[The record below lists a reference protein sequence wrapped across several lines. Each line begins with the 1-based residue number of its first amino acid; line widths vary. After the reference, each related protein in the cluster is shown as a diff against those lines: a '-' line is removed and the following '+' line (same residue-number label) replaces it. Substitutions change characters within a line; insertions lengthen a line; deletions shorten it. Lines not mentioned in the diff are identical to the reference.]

1 MMIKK
6 IILLS
11 IILGGCAAPPDPP
24 AYACSPRLDGQP
36 TYCPPPDYIPPK
48 PKPNPK
54 PDVVCMS
61 LDCPRLPEPPPVRGE
76 IDIWS
81 NAGLW
86 QLHHMYQ
93 RAERR
98 KQIEANMT
106 PPSISINKAIMEF
119 NYGSDGST
127 KSEELLQLPSN
138 ED

>member
-1 MMIKK
+1 MMIKR
-6 IILLS
+6 IILISLILS
-11 IILGGCAAPPDPP
+11 GCTPPDPP
-24 AYACSPRLDGQP
+24 AYACSPRLDGGP
-36 TYCPPPDYIPPK
+36 TYCPPPDGGPIFPK
-48 PKPNPK
+48 PKPLPK
-54 PDVVCMS
+54 PT
-61 LDCPRLPEPPPVRGE
+61 PVKGE

-86 QLHHMYQ
+86 QLHYMYQ

-98 KQIEANMT
+98 RQMEANMT
-106 PPSISINKAIMEF
+106 PPSDSINKALLEF

>member
-11 IILGGCAAPPDPP
+11 IILGGCATPPDPP
-24 AYACSPRLDGQP
+24 AYACSPRLDGKP
-36 TYCPPPDYIPPK
+36 SYCPPPDGGPIFPK
-48 PKPNPK
+48 PKPLPK
-54 PDVVCMS
+54 PT
-61 LDCPRLPEPPPVRGE
+61 PVKGE

-86 QLHHMYQ
+86 QLHYMYQ

-98 KQIEANMT
+98 RQMEANMT

-138 ED
+138 

>member
-1 MMIKK
+1 MIKR

-11 IILGGCAAPPDPP
+11 IILGGCTPPDPP
-24 AYACSPRLDGQP
+24 AYACSPRLDGGP
-36 TYCPPPDYIPPK
+36 TYCPPPDGGPKFPK
-48 PKPNPK
+48 PKPLPK
-54 PDVVCMS
+54 PT
-61 LDCPRLPEPPPVRGE
+61 PVKGE

-86 QLHHMYQ
+86 QLHYMYQ

-98 KQIEANMT
+98 RQMEANMT
-106 PPSISINKAIMEF
+106 HPVDSINKALLEF

-138 ED
+138 EN

>member
-1 MMIKK
+1 MIKR
-6 IILLS
+6 IILISLLLS
-11 IILGGCAAPPDPP
+11 GCTPPDPP
-24 AYACSPRLDGQP
+24 AYACSPRLDGKP
-36 TYCPPPDYIPPK
+36 TYCPPPDGGPIFPK
-48 PKPNPK
+48 PKPLPK
-54 PDVVCMS
+54 PT
-61 LDCPRLPEPPPVRGE
+61 PVKGE

-86 QLHHMYQ
+86 QLHYMYQ

>member
-1 MMIKK
+1 MIKK

-11 IILGGCAAPPDPP
+11 IILGGCTTPPDPP
-24 AYACSPRLDGQP
+24 AYACSPRLDGGP
-36 TYCPPPDYIPPK
+36 TYCPPPDGGPIFPK
-48 PKPNPK
+48 PKPLPK
-54 PDVVCMS
+54 PT
-61 LDCPRLPEPPPVRGE
+61 PVKGE

-86 QLHHMYQ
+86 QLHYMYQ

-98 KQIEANMT
+98 RQMDATLT

-127 KSEELLQLPSN
+127 KSEELLQLPSDKN
-138 ED
+138 

>member
-1 MMIKK
+1 MMIKR
-6 IILLS
+6 IILISL
-11 IILGGCAAPPDPP
+11 ILGGCTTPPDPP
-24 AYACSPRLDGQP
+24 AYACSPRLDGGP
-36 TYCPPPDYIPPK
+36 TYCPPPDSGPIFPK
-48 PKPNPK
+48 PKPLPK
-54 PDVVCMS
+54 PT
-61 LDCPRLPEPPPVRGE
+61 PVKGE

-86 QLHHMYQ
+86 QLHYMYQ

-98 KQIEANMT
+98 RQIEANMT

>member
-1 MMIKK
+1 MIKK

-11 IILGGCAAPPDPP
+11 IILGGCATPPDPP
-24 AYACSPRLDGQP
+24 AYACSPRLDGKP
-36 TYCPPPDYIPPK
+36 SYCPPPDSGPTFPK
-48 PKPNPK
+48 PKPTP
-54 PDVVCMS
+54 PDG
-61 LDCPRLPEPPPVRGE
+61 PRGE

-86 QLHHMYQ
+86 QLYYMYQ
-93 RAERR
+93 RSEERKR
-98 KQIEANMT
+98 LEANMT
-106 PPSISINKAIMEF
+106 PPSDSINKALMEF

>member
-24 AYACSPRLDGQP
+24 AYACSPRLDGGP
-36 TYCPPPDYIPPK
+36 TYCPPPDGGPIFPK
-48 PKPNPK
+48 PKPLPK
-54 PDVVCMS
+54 PT
-61 LDCPRLPEPPPVRGE
+61 PVKGE

-86 QLHHMYQ
+86 QLHYMYQ

-98 KQIEANMT
+98 RQIEANMT
-106 PPSISINKAIMEF
+106 PPSDSINKALLEF

>member
-1 MMIKK
+1 MMTK
-6 IILLS
+6 IYTTC
-11 IILGGCAAPPDPP
+11 IIGAVAWCAA
-24 AYACSPRLDGQP
+24 AQACSPRLDGGP
-36 TYCPPPDYIPPK
+36 AYCPHDNGPIFPK
-48 PKPNPK
+48 PRPK
-54 PDVVCMS
+54 PDSVCMS
-61 LDCPRLPEPPPVRGE
+61 LNCPKLPDPAPVRGE
-76 IDIWS
+76 VDIWS

-86 QLHHMYQ
+86 QLHYMYQ

-98 KQIEANMT
+98 RQIEANMT

>member
-1 MMIKK
+1 MMIKR
-6 IILLS
+6 IILISL
-11 IILGGCAAPPDPP
+11 ILGGCTTPPDPP

-36 TYCPPPDYIPPK
+36 TFCPPPDGGPTFPK
-48 PKPNPK
+48 PKP
-54 PDVVCMS
+54 
-61 LDCPRLPEPPPVRGE
+61 RPEPTTMPMPPRGE
-76 IDIWS
+76 IAIWS

-86 QLHHMYQ
+86 QLHYMYQ

-98 KQIEANMT
+98 RQIEANMT
-106 PPSISINKAIMEF
+106 PPSVSINKALLEF

>member
-1 MMIKK
+1 MMIKR
-6 IILLS
+6 IILISL
-11 IILGGCAAPPDPP
+11 ILGGCTTPPDPP

-36 TYCPPPDYIPPK
+36 SYCPPPDGGPIFPK
-48 PKPNPK
+48 PKPLPK
-54 PDVVCMS
+54 PT
-61 LDCPRLPEPPPVRGE
+61 PVKRE

-86 QLHHMYQ
+86 QLHYMYQ

-98 KQIEANMT
+98 RQMEANMT
-106 PPSISINKAIMEF
+106 PPSDSINKALLEF

-127 KSEELLQLPSN
+127 KSEELLQFPSN

>member
-11 IILGGCAAPPDPP
+11 IILGGCTTPPDPP
-24 AYACSPRLDGQP
+24 AYACSPRLDGGP
-36 TYCPPPDYIPPK
+36 TYCPPPDSGPIFPK
-48 PKPNPK
+48 PKPLPK
-54 PDVVCMS
+54 PT
-61 LDCPRLPEPPPVRGE
+61 PVKGE

-86 QLHHMYQ
+86 QLHYMYQ

-98 KQIEANMT
+98 REIEANMT
-106 PPSISINKAIMEF
+106 HPVDSINKALLEF

>member
-1 MMIKK
+1 MMIKR
-6 IILLS
+6 IILISL
-11 IILGGCAAPPDPP
+11 ILGGCTTPPDPP
-24 AYACSPRLDGQP
+24 AYACSPRLDGGP
-36 TYCPPPDYIPPK
+36 TYCPPPDGGPIFPK
-48 PKPNPK
+48 PKPLPK
-54 PDVVCMS
+54 PT
-61 LDCPRLPEPPPVRGE
+61 PVKGE

-86 QLHHMYQ
+86 QLHYMYQ

-98 KQIEANMT
+98 RQMEANMT
-106 PPSISINKAIMEF
+106 HPVDSINKALLEF

>member
-11 IILGGCAAPPDPP
+11 IILGGCTTPPDPP
-24 AYACSPRLDGQP
+24 AYACSPRLDGGP
-36 TYCPPPDYIPPK
+36 TYCPPPDGGPIFPK
-48 PKPNPK
+48 PKPLPK
-54 PDVVCMS
+54 PT
-61 LDCPRLPEPPPVRGE
+61 PVKGE

-86 QLHHMYQ
+86 QLHYMYQ

-98 KQIEANMT
+98 RQIEANMT
-106 PPSISINKAIMEF
+106 HPVDSINKAIMEF

>member
-1 MMIKK
+1 MMIKR
-6 IILLS
+6 IILISL
-11 IILGGCAAPPDPP
+11 ILGGCTTPPDPP
-24 AYACSPRLDGQP
+24 AYACSPRLDGGP
-36 TYCPPPDYIPPK
+36 TYCPPPDSGPIFPK
-48 PKPNPK
+48 PKPLPK
-54 PDVVCMS
+54 PT
-61 LDCPRLPEPPPVRGE
+61 PVKGE

-86 QLHHMYQ
+86 QLHYMYQ

-98 KQIEANMT
+98 RQMEANMT

>member
-1 MMIKK
+1 MMIKR
-6 IILLS
+6 IILISLLLS
-11 IILGGCAAPPDPP
+11 GCTPPDPP
-24 AYACSPRLDGQP
+24 AYACSPRLDGGP
-36 TYCPPPDYIPPK
+36 TYCPPPDSGPIFPK
-48 PKPNPK
+48 PKPLPK
-54 PDVVCMS
+54 PT
-61 LDCPRLPEPPPVRGE
+61 PVKGE

>member
-11 IILGGCAAPPDPP
+11 IILGGCTTPPDPP

-36 TYCPPPDYIPPK
+36 SYCPPPDGGPIFPK
-48 PKPNPK
+48 PKPLPK
-54 PDVVCMS
+54 PT
-61 LDCPRLPEPPPVRGE
+61 PVKGE

-86 QLHHMYQ
+86 QLHYMYQ
-93 RAERR
+93 RYEKR
-98 KQIEANMT
+98 KQMEANMT
-106 PPSISINKAIMEF
+106 PPSDSINKALLEF
-119 NYGSDGST
+119 NYGSNDT
-127 KSEELLQLPSN
+127 TQSEELLQLPSN

>member
-1 MMIKK
+1 MMIKR
-6 IILLS
+6 IILISLLLS
-11 IILGGCAAPPDPP
+11 GCTPPDPP

-36 TYCPPPDYIPPK
+36 SYCPPPDGGPIFPK
-48 PKPNPK
+48 PKPLPK
-54 PDVVCMS
+54 PT
-61 LDCPRLPEPPPVRGE
+61 PVKGE

-106 PPSISINKAIMEF
+106 PPSVSINKAIMEF

>member
-1 MMIKK
+1 MMTK
-6 IILLS
+6 IYTTC
-11 IILGGCAAPPDPP
+11 IIGAVAWCAA
-24 AYACSPRLDGQP
+24 AQACSPRLDGKP
-36 TYCPPPDYIPPK
+36 TYCPPPDSGPTFPK
-48 PKPNPK
+48 PPI
-54 PDVVCMS
+54 
-61 LDCPRLPEPPPVRGE
+61 RQPEGPRGE

-86 QLHHMYQ
+86 QLHYMYQ

-98 KQIEANMT
+98 RQIEANMT

>member
-11 IILGGCAAPPDPP
+11 IILGGCTTPPDPP

-36 TYCPPPDYIPPK
+36 SYCPPPDGGPIFPK
-48 PKPNPK
+48 PKPLPK
-54 PDVVCMS
+54 PT
-61 LDCPRLPEPPPVRGE
+61 PVKGE

-119 NYGSDGST
+119 NYGSHGST
-127 KSEELLQLPSN
+127 KSEELLQFPSN

>member
-11 IILGGCAAPPDPP
+11 IILGGCATPPDPP

-36 TYCPPPDYIPPK
+36 TYCPPPDSGPTFPK
-48 PKPNPK
+48 PKP
-54 PDVVCMS
+54 
-61 LDCPRLPEPPPVRGE
+61 RPEPTTMPPRGE

-86 QLHHMYQ
+86 QLHYMYQ

-106 PPSISINKAIMEF
+106 PPSDSINKALLEF

-138 ED
+138 EN

>member
-11 IILGGCAAPPDPP
+11 IILGGCATPPDPP
-24 AYACSPRLDGQP
+24 AYACSPRLDGGP
-36 TYCPPPDYIPPK
+36 TYCPPPDSGPIFPK
-48 PKPNPK
+48 PKPLPK
-54 PDVVCMS
+54 PT
-61 LDCPRLPEPPPVRGE
+61 PVKGE

-86 QLHHMYQ
+86 QLHYMYQ

-98 KQIEANMT
+98 KEIEANMT
-106 PPSISINKAIMEF
+106 HPVDSINKALLEF

>member
-11 IILGGCAAPPDPP
+11 IILGGCTTPPDPP
-24 AYACSPRLDGQP
+24 AYACSPRLDGGP
-36 TYCPPPDYIPPK
+36 TYCPPPDSGPIFPK
-48 PKPNPK
+48 PKPLPK
-54 PDVVCMS
+54 PT
-61 LDCPRLPEPPPVRGE
+61 PVKGE

-86 QLHHMYQ
+86 QLHYMYQ

>member
-1 MMIKK
+1 MIKK

-36 TYCPPPDYIPPK
+36 TYCPPPDSGPIFPK
-48 PKPNPK
+48 PKPLPK
-54 PDVVCMS
+54 PT
-61 LDCPRLPEPPPVRGE
+61 PVKGE

-86 QLHHMYQ
+86 QLHYMYQ

-127 KSEELLQLPSN
+127 KSEELLQFPSN

>member
-11 IILGGCAAPPDPP
+11 IILGGCATPPDPP
-24 AYACSPRLDGQP
+24 AYACSPRLDGGP
-36 TYCPPPDYIPPK
+36 TYCPPPDSGPIFPK
-48 PKPNPK
+48 PKP
-54 PDVVCMS
+54 
-61 LDCPRLPEPPPVRGE
+61 RPEPTTMPMPPRGE

-93 RAERR
+93 RAERIR
-98 KQIEANMT
+98 KIEANMT
-106 PPSISINKAIMEF
+106 PPSDSINKALLEF
-119 NYGSDGST
+119 NYGCDGST

>member
-1 MMIKK
+1 MMIKR
-6 IILLS
+6 IILISL
-11 IILGGCAAPPDPP
+11 ILGGCTTPPDPP
-24 AYACSPRLDGQP
+24 AYACSPRLDGGP
-36 TYCPPPDYIPPK
+36 TYCPPPNSGPTFPRPRPTPPDG
-48 PKPNPK
+48 P
-54 PDVVCMS
+54 
-61 LDCPRLPEPPPVRGE
+61 RGE

-86 QLHHMYQ
+86 QLHYMYQ

-98 KQIEANMT
+98 RQIEANMT

-127 KSEELLQLPSN
+127 KSEELLQFPSN

>member
-1 MMIKK
+1 MMIKR
-6 IILLS
+6 IILISLLLS
-11 IILGGCAAPPDPP
+11 GCTPPDPP
-24 AYACSPRLDGQP
+24 AYACSPRLDGKP
-36 TYCPPPDYIPPK
+36 TYCPPPEGGPIFPK
-48 PKPNPK
+48 PKPLPK
-54 PDVVCMS
+54 PT
-61 LDCPRLPEPPPVRGE
+61 PVKGE

-86 QLHHMYQ
+86 QLHYMYQ

-98 KQIEANMT
+98 RQMEANMT

-127 KSEELLQLPSN
+127 KSEELLQFPSN

>member
-11 IILGGCAAPPDPP
+11 IILGGCTTPPDPP
-24 AYACSPRLDGQP
+24 AYACSPRLDGGP
-36 TYCPPPDYIPPK
+36 TYCPPPDVGPTFPK
-48 PKPNPK
+48 PKPK
-54 PDVVCMS
+54 PQDG
-61 LDCPRLPEPPPVRGE
+61 PRGE

-93 RAERR
+93 RYERR
-98 KQIEANMT
+98 KHMEANMT
-106 PPSISINKAIMEF
+106 PPSDSINKALLEF
-119 NYGSDGST
+119 NYGSNDT
-127 KSEELLQLPSN
+127 TQSEELLQLPSN

>member
-11 IILGGCAAPPDPP
+11 IILGGCATPPDPP

-36 TYCPPPDYIPPK
+36 TYCPPPNSGPTFPRPRPTPPDG
-48 PKPNPK
+48 P
-54 PDVVCMS
+54 
-61 LDCPRLPEPPPVRGE
+61 RGE

-86 QLHHMYQ
+86 QLHYMYQ

-98 KQIEANMT
+98 RQMEANMT
-106 PPSISINKAIMEF
+106 HPVDSINKALLEF

>member
-1 MMIKK
+1 MMIKR

-11 IILGGCAAPPDPP
+11 IILGGCTTPPDPP
-24 AYACSPRLDGQP
+24 AYACSPRLDGGP
-36 TYCPPPDYIPPK
+36 TYCPPPDGGPIFPK
-48 PKPNPK
+48 PKPLPK
-54 PDVVCMS
+54 PT
-61 LDCPRLPEPPPVRGE
+61 PVKGE

-86 QLHHMYQ
+86 QLHYMYQ

-98 KQIEANMT
+98 RQMEANMT
-106 PPSISINKAIMEF
+106 HPVDSINKALLEF

-138 ED
+138 GNQ

>member
-11 IILGGCAAPPDPP
+11 IILGGCTTPPDPP

-36 TYCPPPDYIPPK
+36 SYCPPPDGGPIFPK
-48 PKPNPK
+48 PKPLPK
-54 PDVVCMS
+54 PT
-61 LDCPRLPEPPPVRGE
+61 PVKGE

-86 QLHHMYQ
+86 QLHYMYQ

-98 KQIEANMT
+98 RQMEANMT
-106 PPSISINKAIMEF
+106 HPVDSINKALLEF

-127 KSEELLQLPSN
+127 KSEELLQLPSDKN
-138 ED
+138 

>member
-11 IILGGCAAPPDPP
+11 IILGGCATPPDPP

-36 TYCPPPDYIPPK
+36 SYCPPPDGGPIFPK
-48 PKPNPK
+48 PKPLPK
-54 PDVVCMS
+54 PT
-61 LDCPRLPEPPPVRGE
+61 PVKGE

-86 QLHHMYQ
+86 QLHYMYQ

-98 KQIEANMT
+98 RQIEANMT
-106 PPSISINKAIMEF
+106 PPSDSINKALLEF

>member
-11 IILGGCAAPPDPP
+11 IILGGCATPPDPP

-36 TYCPPPDYIPPK
+36 TYCPPPDSGPIFPK
-48 PKPNPK
+48 PKPLPK
-54 PDVVCMS
+54 PT
-61 LDCPRLPEPPPVRGE
+61 PVKGE

-98 KQIEANMT
+98 KHLEANT
-106 PPSISINKAIMEF
+106 TYPVDSINKAIMEF

-127 KSEELLQLPSN
+127 KSEELLQFPSN

>member
-11 IILGGCAAPPDPP
+11 IILGGCATPPDPP
-24 AYACSPRLDGQP
+24 AYACSPRLDGKP
-36 TYCPPPDYIPPK
+36 TYCPPPDGGPIFPK
-48 PKPNPK
+48 PKPLPK
-54 PDVVCMS
+54 PT
-61 LDCPRLPEPPPVRGE
+61 PVKGE

-86 QLHHMYQ
+86 QLHYMYQ

-98 KQIEANMT
+98 RQIEANMT
-106 PPSISINKAIMEF
+106 PPSDSINKALLEF